1 MINVDRN
8 IYIYIITLRK
18 LNFQYQLMFILN
30 EKFFLSISLIYLATN
45 ISDRANMIYILSIFY
60 H

>member
-1 MINVDRN
+1 MEIY